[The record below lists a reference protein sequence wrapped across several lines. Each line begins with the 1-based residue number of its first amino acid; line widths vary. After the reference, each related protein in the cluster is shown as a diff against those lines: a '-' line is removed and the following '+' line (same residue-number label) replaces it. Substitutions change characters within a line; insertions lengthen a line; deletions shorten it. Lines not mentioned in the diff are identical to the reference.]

1 MSDDIK
7 AVTLHNLKD
16 LSALGE
22 WLDEMMPNPPLPEPQ
37 RWTFKNTMTLIES
50 EFGIQTIRHDTIEF
64 IDDNDV
70 FMFKL
75 VWNNNVSD

>member
-1 MSDDIK
+1 MTVDVK
-7 AVTLHNLKD
+7 AVTLYNLND

-37 RWTFKNTMTLIES
+37 RWSFKNSATLIES
-50 EFGIQTIRHDTIEF
+50 EFGIRTIVLNTIEF

-75 VWNNNVSD
+75 VWNQNVSN

>member
-1 MSDDIK
+1 MTTDIK
-7 AVTLHNLKD
+7 TVTLYNLAD
-16 LSALGE
+16 LYALGR

-37 RWTFKNTMTLIES
+37 RWSFKNSATLIES
-50 EFGIQTIRHDTIEF
+50 EFGIRTIVLNTIEF

-75 VWNNNVSD
+75 VWNQNVSN

>member
-7 AVTLHNLKD
+7 AVTLYNLKD
-16 LSALGE
+16 LTALGE

-37 RWTFKNTMTLIES
+37 RWTFKTAITLIES
-50 EFGIQTIRHDTIEF
+50 EFGIETISHDTIEF
-64 IDDNDV
+64 IDNNDV

-75 VWNNNVSD
+75 VWNQNVSN

>member
-1 MSDDIK
+1 MTADIK
-7 AVTLHNLKD
+7 VVMLSNLKD

-22 WLDEMMPNPPLPEPQ
+22 WLDEMIPNPPLPEPQ
-37 RWTFKNTMTLIES
+37 RWTFKNDTTLIES

-64 IDDNDV
+64 IDNNDV

-75 VWNNNVSD
+75 VWNQNVSN

>member
-1 MSDDIK
+1 MSDAIK
-7 AVTLHNLKD
+7 AVILYNLKD

-37 RWTFKNTMTLIES
+37 RWTFKNSITLIES
-50 EFGIQTIRHDTIEF
+50 EFGIETISHDTIEF

-75 VWNNNVSD
+75 VWNQNVSN

>member
-7 AVTLHNLKD
+7 VVTLYNLND
-16 LSALGE
+16 LTALGE

-37 RWTFKNTMTLIES
+37 RWTFKNATTLIES
-50 EFGIQTIRHDTIEF
+50 EFGIKFMPNTIEF

-75 VWNNNVSD
+75 VWNQNVSN

>member
-1 MSDDIK
+1 MTTDIK
-7 AVTLHNLKD
+7 TVTLYNLND

-37 RWTFKNTMTLIES
+37 RWTFKTSSTVIES

-75 VWNNNVSD
+75 VWNQNVSN